1 MVVRTNVFL
10 SNEERSPRADKD
22 VFETLGGPIYHGAD
36 SHFSNYFVKH
46 GKGFDI
52 EVAINN
58 YDDNPVGIQDMLVY
72 LSHFISNILNNRIF
86 LVFDCRRLLE

>member
-1 MVVRTNVFL
+1 M
-10 SNEERSPRADKD
+10 SNEERAPGAVKD

-46 GKGFDI
+46 DKDFDI

-58 YDDNPVGIQDMLVY
+58 CGITL
-72 LSHFISNILNNRIF
+72 
-86 LVFDCRRLLE
+86 

>member
-1 MVVRTNVFL
+1 MFFCLMKKGRLGLF
-10 SNEERSPRADKD
+10 E
-22 VFETLGGPIYHGAD
+22 VFETLSGPIYHGAD

-58 YDDNPVGIQDMLVY
+58 YG
-72 LSHFISNILNNRIF
+72 
-86 LVFDCRRLLE
+86 LLL